1 MKRLLILFF
10 LLSNCFCKVSL
21 SQSESEN
28 LKKYW
33 NYRDRLKKYFLK
45 IGSGPGESLP
55 AENRCEGCIQNGNL
69 ITSKIRWGD
78 ATIHLGYYIA
88 VLASEYKLLMDAQQ
102 FEEAQKTKNELF
114 YAIQAANRL
123 DFNAEGYLGALHW
136 HALQAH
142 ARLPN
147 FT

>member
-1 MKRLLILFF
+1 MKKNLILLLLLLI
-10 LLSNCFCKVSL
+10 CFNKISL

-55 AENRCEGCIQNGNL
+55 AENRCEGCIQNGNVF
-69 ITSKIRWGD
+69 TSKLRWGD

-88 VLASEYKLLMDAQQ
+88 VLASEYKLLNGC
-102 FEEAQKTKNELF
+102 T
-114 YAIQAANRL
+114 AI
-123 DFNAEGYLGALHW
+123 
-136 HALQAH
+136 
-142 ARLPN
+142 
-147 FT
+147 